1 MSGEI
6 SRRAVNMFVSAV
18 KLDILT
24 WNQLWSLKKPYEEL
38 LTEQAK

>member
-24 WNQLWSLKKPYEEL
+24 WNHLWSLKKPYEEL